1 MFCLYGAGRIYLSSM
16 QVARWII
23 YETRLTRFIFFF
35 FFFWNWKRCNIS
47 RTLIGPQKEYT
58 VYEFVVQIQLN

>member
-1 MFCLYGAGRIYLSSM
+1 MKHGLHDLYS
-16 QVARWII
+16 
-23 YETRLTRFIFFF
+23 FF